1 MLFSYDIM
9 YTVYIRLLCKY
20 NTILSEAGCHIQ
32 IRINY
37 MLGNKTTERR
47 VWNTYVLVHLL
58 KERNSD

>member
-20 NTILSEAGCHIQ
+20 NTMLSEADCHIQ

-37 MLGNKTTERR
+37 MLGNKNNRKESME
-47 VWNTYVLVHLL
+47 HLCIGAL
-58 KERNSD
+58 TVGTKL